1 MASWINKPMGASGQK
16 TKNLTMMCIGGYCLL
31 TGGKALLEE
40 YIPEPGRIH
49 AMQLETGASAF
60 VTLPDKCV
68 CVWGY
73 IHSCNAP

>member
-1 MASWINKPMGASGQK
+1 MLVSLCS
-16 TKNLTMMCIGGYCLL
+16 KNLMLA
-31 TGGKALLEE
+31 ALLEE

-73 IHSCNAP
+73 AHSGNAP